1 MSSSN
6 RTAHAG
12 GVPRTAAGAHSD
24 NLVNLTEHG
33 RRWRTVTA
41 VVPTLNERENLEWL
55 LPRLYANEE
64 LDEIVI
70 VDGESSDGT
79 RELAAAYAQDSLV
92 PGPHPVVR
100 LISQP
105 PRGKGA
111 AMREGLAAATCDMII
126 MLDADGSMDPEEF
139 GAFLALLRRG
149 YQFVKGTRYGCGG
162 GSDDLTGLRRLGN
175 RALTWLA
182 NRLYRQHWTDLCYGY
197 VAVHRD
203 AVDLLGLRSTGF
215 EIETEM
221 CVNAVR
227 AGLRIA
233 EIASHE
239 TERRFG
245 VSNLNTWRDG
255 WRVLRTMVRLRFAGP
270 LDASTSGAGAGAPLP
285 VAEHLSPGALTAS
298 VPQAAPGAAAE
309 DAPDRLRLSWRAA
322 ALSRTGTE

>member
-6 RTAHAG
+6 HTAHAG

-24 NLVNLTEHG
+24 NLVNLTDHG

-70 VDGESSDGT
+70 VDGESTDGT

-100 LISQP
+100 VISQP

-139 GAFLALLRRG
+139 SAFLALLRRG

-162 GSDDLTGLRRLGN
+162 GSDDLTGLRRHGN

-182 NRLYRQHWTDLCYGY
+182 NRLYRQNWTDLCYGY
-197 VAVHRD
+197 VALHRD
-203 AVDLLGLRSTGF
+203 AVEPLRLRSTGF

-270 LDASTSGAGAGAPLP
+270 LASEDAGAGAPLP
-285 VAEHLSPGALTAS
+285 AAEHLCPGALTAS
-298 VPQAAPGAAAE
+298 VPAGASSSASVE

>member
-1 MSSSN
+1 M
-6 RTAHAG
+6 
-12 GVPRTAAGAHSD
+12 PLSD
-24 NLVNLTEHG
+24 HG

-55 LPRLYANEE
+55 LPRLYADEQ

-70 VDGESSDGT
+70 VDGESTDGT
-79 RELAAAYAQDSLV
+79 RELAAAYEQDSLV
-92 PGPHPVVR
+92 PGPHPAVR
-100 LISQP
+100 VLSQP

-111 AMREGLAAATCDMII
+111 AMRAGLAAASCDMVI
-126 MLDADGSMDPEEF
+126 MLDADGSMDPAEF
-139 GAFLALLRRG
+139 TAFLALLRRG

-162 GSDDLTGLRRLGN
+162 GSDDLTGLRRAGN
-175 RALTWLA
+175 RGLTWLA

-203 AVDLLGLRSTGF
+203 AAERLGLRSTGF

-270 LDASTSGAGAGAPLP
+270 LEPGFGSGLETGSGSGTEAGDAAGAEGGSGFQSGFAGRGTAHPP
-285 VAEHLSPGALTAS
+285 AEHRRPGPLGPSASP
-298 VPQAAPGAAAE
+298 APA
-309 DAPDRLRLSWRAA
+309 
-322 ALSRTGTE
+322 